1 MYTANYLPTPAIGFT
16 YVHVS
21 GHSFPALYMEIPTGL
36 LVSPIHSA
44 DIHHDKCSS
53 LIKLLPTTPAGYTN
67 VHVSSHRLPISV
79 CSVEVSMTYK
89 RNELESKF

>member
-1 MYTANYLPTPAIGFT
+1 MTSHQVLYYTLSGLSRLPVRVKPALLPRSVHILLSLGSNHTADYLPTPAIGFT

-44 DIHHDKCSS
+44 AFIMINAAH
-53 LIKLLPTTPAGYTN
+53 
-67 VHVSSHRLPISV
+67 
-79 CSVEVSMTYK
+79 
-89 RNELESKF
+89 